1 MKSYHSPADHAKTEE
16 TTCNTKRLNGKA
28 SNKSFSLGL
37 DLDTYKALVN
47 LQKHFTTSSLEP
59 SRTLITR
66 QAIQR
71 YAIEASRRMHQE
83 DNLWT
88 DEQLKE
94 LRHLGMKGAK

>member
-1 MKSYHSPADHAKTEE
+1 MKNHRSPADLVEQEE
-16 TTCNTKRLNGKA
+16 PTSSTKRLNGKA

-47 LQKHFTTSSLEP
+47 LQKQFTTSSLEP

-71 YAIEASRRMHQE
+71 YAIEASRRSHQE
-83 DNLWT
+83 DTLWI
-88 DEQLKE
+88 DEHLKE
-94 LRHLGMKGAK
+94 LLHLGMKGAK